1 MAAPKGP
8 ATHVDSPLEP
18 VFDAHSRVL
27 MLGTMPSPKSREV
40 GYHYGNPQ
48 NRFWRVMAAICGEEP
63 PTCRE
68 ECRALALLHH
78 FALDDVLRS
87 CTIVGAS
94 DASIRDAVPNDLRAR
109 VLDHAPIRAI
119 FCTGAASHRLYRRY
133 IEPELEPAEARGGV
147 WRREKVS
154 ARIGAQARGA
164 PSRQGK
170 TELVDEAE

>member
-18 VFDAHSRVL
+18 MFDAHSRVL

-78 FALDDVLRS
+78 FALDDVLKS

-133 IEPELEPAEARGGV
+133 IEPELGIPATRLPSTSPANASWSLPRLVEAYGV
-147 WRREKVS
+147 VKRYLQE
-154 ARIGAQARGA
+154 
-164 PSRQGK
+164 
-170 TELVDEAE
+170 